1 MSDEFDDV
9 NYYRRKI
16 EDLEQ
21 QNGRLGLQIGVLKQE
36 RAHLWLTLQEVLG
49 CFLETKQWNTVI
61 VKAQAVL
68 NEIKIS

>member
-36 RAHLWLTLQEVLG
+36 RAHLWLALRELLDCLV
-49 CFLETKQWNTVI
+49 EPKPSDTVI
-61 VKAQAVL
+61 PKAQAVL